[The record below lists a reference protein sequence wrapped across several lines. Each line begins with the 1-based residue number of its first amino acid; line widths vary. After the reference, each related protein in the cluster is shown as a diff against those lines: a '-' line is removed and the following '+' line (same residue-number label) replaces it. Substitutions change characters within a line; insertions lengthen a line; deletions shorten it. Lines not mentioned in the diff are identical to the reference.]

1 MAGKAQV
8 EALNQIL
15 AAIEQ
20 NSNITHNLLRELID
34 ATKNNNQVD
43 VDQISHQVQR
53 SESRNARTFAEVVAN
68 TLKTSM
74 AQAEERK
81 LQDRRSRNESQ
92 KAKKDIGKLW
102 KDTLNTRKQ
111 AFWTYYKAK
120 TTTDIFQ
127 KLSEQNPPKMPR
139 KFLPKAIENECEEE
153 TKIRQSIA
161 LEGFKAE
168 IRLLEV
174 RSRNYEQRFTKI
186 DSDMIQYFTEK
197 YTEDVVDQL
206 KEFWIEDCKAEEA
219 FSIARFKQKENF
231 YLSNTDS
238 GLKWQN
244 ETRKQS
250 EEEPKTVPRKA
261 RVKNTG
267 LNRKIVVNND
277 KQNTRG
283 PNLQVKL
290 NQIPEELSKQRKL
303 NKETKNRKMNFGK
316 KNGRRPQVNQRPHH
330 TENENLFETGTLEAL
345 RRTQSVV
352 SIPSNTTIIPETQE
366 DTEELDEQI
375 NDNFLFHG
383 QCAKAQDQQ
392 GTMAQT
398 R

>member
-1 MAGKAQV
+1 
-8 EALNQIL
+8 
-15 AAIEQ
+15 
-20 NSNITHNLLRELID
+20 
-34 ATKNNNQVD
+34 
-43 VDQISHQVQR
+43 
-53 SESRNARTFAEVVAN
+53 
-68 TLKTSM
+68 
-74 AQAEERK
+74 
-81 LQDRRSRNESQ
+81 
-92 KAKKDIGKLW
+92 
-102 KDTLNTRKQ
+102 
-111 AFWTYYKAK
+111 
-120 TTTDIFQ
+120 
-127 KLSEQNPPKMPR
+127 MPR

-186 DSDMIQYFTEK
+186 DSDMIQYFSEK

-366 DTEELDEQI
+366 DTEELDEQT

-383 QCAKAQDQQ
+383 QGAKAQDQQ

>member
-1 MAGKAQV
+1 MCIRDSSEHPKN
-8 EALNQIL
+8 LNGP
-15 AAIEQ
+15 
-20 NSNITHNLLRELID
+20 S
-34 ATKNNNQVD
+34 
-43 VDQISHQVQR
+43 
-53 SESRNARTFAEVVAN
+53 
-68 TLKTSM
+68 
-74 AQAEERK
+74 RK

-186 DSDMIQYFTEK
+186 DSDMIQYFSEK

-303 NKETKNRKMNFGK
+303 NKETKNRKIEKILERRMVDVLRSTKDLITRKTKICSRPEPWKLCEERNQWYPSLRIQQSSRKLK
-316 KNGRRPQVNQRPHH
+316 KTPRN
-330 TENENLFETGTLEAL
+330 
-345 RRTQSVV
+345 
-352 SIPSNTTIIPETQE
+352 
-366 DTEELDEQI
+366 
-375 NDNFLFHG
+375 
-383 QCAKAQDQQ
+383 
-392 GTMAQT
+392 
-398 R
+398 